1 MQRVVIICFAL
12 LLVAALA
19 PEASAWRGGGGV
31 AVRGPAGG
39 VAVRGPYGGGAA
51 RGPGGAAAV
60 RGPAGAAAVRG
71 PAGNVAVRGPTTT
84 VYGGAYGYRA
94 PVAAGVVA
102 GAAVVGAAA
111 AAKSYP
117 PYYTRPC
124 GPPYTPSCP

>member
-60 RGPAGAAAVRG
+60 RGPAG
-71 PAGNVAVRGPTTT
+71 NVAVRGPTTT

-102 GAAVVGAAA
+102 GAAVVGAVA

-117 PYYTRPC
+117 PYYARPC

>member
-19 PEASAWRGGGGV
+19 PEASAWRGVGGV

-51 RGPGGAAAV
+51 RGPG
-60 RGPAGAAAVRG
+60 GAAAVRG